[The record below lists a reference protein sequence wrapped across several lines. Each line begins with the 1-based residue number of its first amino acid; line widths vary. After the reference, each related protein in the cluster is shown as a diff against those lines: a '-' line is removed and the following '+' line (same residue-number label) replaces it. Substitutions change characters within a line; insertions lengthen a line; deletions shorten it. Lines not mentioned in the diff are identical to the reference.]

1 MSDAMPTLSETDALR
16 MDIYQLFASL
26 LRQAPDSELLA
37 WLEQLD
43 IEQDGSR
50 IAECWA
56 ALSQA
61 AGQSDVD
68 SLKRAHFRHLVGVI
82 QGDVVPYASWYRNG
96 ELMEAAL
103 VALRQDLRALGFERS
118 EHTRDPE
125 DHLAAVSE
133 VMAMLIA
140 AQSGEQFTFFQQH
153 IAPWARRCWDDLAK
167 VDTAFYSALGQL
179 GSAFMESEQA
189 RLSDQAAYQPVRIV
203 EPAPYNTGAAR
214 KATP

>member
-1 MSDAMPTLSETDALR
+1 MPTLSETDALR

-37 WLEQLD
+37 WLESLD

-50 IAECWA
+50 IAEYWA
-56 ALSQA
+56 ALSKA

-103 VALRQDLRALGFERS
+103 VALRRDLRVLGFERS
-118 EHTRDPE
+118 ERTHEPE
-125 DHLAAVSE
+125 DHLAAVCE
-133 VMAMLIA
+133 VMGMLVE
-140 AQSGEQFTFFQQH
+140 AQAHEQVAFFQQH
-153 IAPWARRCWDDLAK
+153 LAPWAKRCFDDVAD
-167 VDTAFYSALGQL
+167 VETAFYAALGAL

-189 RLSDQAAYQPVRIV
+189 RISDRAAHQPVRLV
-203 EPAPYNTGAAR
+203 T
-214 KATP
+214 

>member
-37 WLEQLD
+37 WLESLD

-56 ALSQA
+56 ALSEA

-103 VALRQDLRALGFERS
+103 VALRRDLRVLGFERS
-118 EHTRDPE
+118 ERTHEPE
-125 DHLAAVSE
+125 DHLAAVCE
-133 VMAMLIA
+133 VMGMLVE
-140 AQSGEQFTFFQQH
+140 AQAHEQVAFFQQH
-153 IAPWARRCWDDLAK
+153 LAPWAKRCFDDVAD
-167 VDTAFYSALGQL
+167 VETAFYAALGAL

-189 RLSDQAAYQPVRIV
+189 RISDRAAHQPVRLV
-203 EPAPYNTGAAR
+203 T
-214 KATP
+214 